1 MFDLIS
7 GIPVLF
13 DTLNITDDQLSD
25 MRDFMSKK
33 QDLADGD
40 ARLYT
45 GDTSDILAE
54 SQILSHPTFQC
65 LQKPVIELAKRYLQ
79 EVTTTSDEFEPY
91 IMKSWPVVVRKG
103 GHVKEH
109 SHNYAHLSAVFYLDH
124 QEPGKKGEL
133 VFMKDAD
140 HPLCNMGIKAEYL
153 NSDMNNL
160 FHNIRAEKNKLVM
173 FPSDLLHYVSTN
185 LSRNTR
191 YSVSC
196 DIINTK
202 VSGDTEGCVLPP
214 DRWIRG
220 V

>member
-91 IMKSWPVVVRKG
+91 IMKLERVVMLRNIVITMLTFLLYSTWITKSRVRR
-103 GHVKEH
+103 E
-109 SHNYAHLSAVFYLDH
+109 
-124 QEPGKKGEL
+124 
-133 VFMKDAD
+133 
-140 HPLCNMGIKAEYL
+140 
-153 NSDMNNL
+153 
-160 FHNIRAEKNKLVM
+160 
-173 FPSDLLHYVSTN
+173 N
-185 LSRNTR
+185 LS
-191 YSVSC
+191 
-196 DIINTK
+196 
-202 VSGDTEGCVLPP
+202 L
-214 DRWIRG
+214 
-220 V
+220 